1 MLRSVRP
8 RLSLCLFRARSSKR
22 CILGLQLLQNTNR
35 KPHAESQT
43 YWSAWPCGHR
53 KWPKR
58 AENIVSQPLSGRYLV
73 SCPLRYSFSG
83 FGMQNVFRNRCS
95 PNEGIH
101 WSPTA
106 FKLGT
111 HVPPATAPIHSHS
124 ATALCQ
130 PVNRPL

>member
-58 AENIVSQPLSGRYLV
+58 AENIVSPPLSGRYLV

-83 FGMQNVFRNRCS
+83 FGMQNSETGARLMKAFTGRRRHSNSARTCHPPPLRS
-95 PNEGIH
+95 IH
-101 WSPTA
+101 IQP
-106 FKLGT
+106 L
-111 HVPPATAPIHSHS
+111 
-124 ATALCQ
+124 LCAN
-130 PVNRPL
+130 P